1 MSKRIVLLSFILMM
15 VFPTIAFG
23 ADTYDENSP
32 EYKEVSQLFVCPE
45 CSTVGAELNDR
56 FVAEILDLMNEG
68 YTKEEIRDY
77 FVGVY
82 GESILAS
89 PETTGF
95 SLLAWVVPFIALGGA
110 AVGVLLYIRK
120 SVKRAQQTS
129 E

>member
-1 MSKRIVLLSFILMM
+1 MIL
-15 VFPTIAFG
+15 FPTVVFG
-23 ADTYDENSP
+23 ADKYDENSP

-82 GESILAS
+82 GESILAA

-110 AVGVLLYIRK
+110 AIGVLLFIRK
-120 SVKRAQQTS
+120 SVKRVQ
-129 E
+129 